1 MASEFNAIKHV
12 DKPLLVIYLVLVA
25 FGWLNIYSASVTE
38 TQVSFY
44 EFSSYSG
51 KQLIW
56 IAASLLIAI
65 VIFSIKNNVFSQ
77 LAYVSYW
84 PMMVLLAVTMPIAM
98 LLGGDTKG
106 SYSWI
111 NLGFIKIQPAE
122 FAKYFVTLA
131 VAKCMSEYS
140 FQLKGVKNYLKAIF
154 LFILPMGLIIMEKET
169 GTALVYLSFILL
181 MYREG
186 MPGLVLLLAFLAI
199 VLSVLVLRFSSVMFC
214 SMEGVPVGLVV
225 ALLVVLVVE
234 LLFILHYYYNWWSV
248 LYIVSAFVLTVI
260 AFVVFRVILGFNVNL
275 IYFLAGL
282 NIASGLYLIVMSFLR
297 WRIGYFWIAVFVI
310 VATVSTF
317 SVGYAFDNVLEPHQQ
332 NRIMVALGMVDDP
345 HGAGY
350 NTIQSKIAIGSGG
363 LFGKGFMN
371 GTQTRLKYVPEQH
384 TDFIF
389 CTVAEEW
396 GFMGALVVIGLYFGL
411 MYRILVIAE
420 RQEYKFSRCY
430 AYGVLGIILF
440 HFIINVGMVIGL
452 MPVIGIPLPL
462 VSYGGSGM
470 LGFTMLL
477 ATLLKLDTQRE
488 ERLF

>member
-1 MASEFNAIKHV
+1 MASEFNAIKHI
-12 DKPLLVIYLVLVA
+12 DKPLLIIYLLLVIV
-25 FGWLNIYSASVTE
+25 GWFNIYSASVTE
-38 TQVSFY
+38 SQTSFY
-44 EFSSYSG
+44 ELSSNSG
-51 KQLIW
+51 KQLLW
-56 IAASLLIAI
+56 ISVSLVVALI
-65 VIFSIKNNVFSQ
+65 IFTIKNNVFSQ

-84 PMMVLLAVTMPIAM
+84 PMMVLLAITLPLAM
-98 LLGGDTKG
+98 LGGGDTKG

-111 NLGFIKIQPAE
+111 SFGSFKIQPAE

-131 VAKCMSEYS
+131 IAKCMSEYT
-140 FQLKGVKNYLKAIF
+140 FQLKGLKNYLRVVF
-154 LFILPMGLIIMEKET
+154 LFLLPMGLIIMEKET

-186 MPGLVLLLAFLAI
+186 MPGLVPLLAFLAV

-214 SMEGVPVGLVV
+214 AMEGAPVGLVV
-225 ALLVVLVVE
+225 ALLIVFIVE

-248 LYIVSAFVLTVI
+248 LYIVSAFVLTII
-260 AFVVFRVILGFNVNL
+260 AFVVFRVVLGFDVNL
-275 IYFLAGL
+275 TYFLAGL
-282 NIASGLYLIVMSFLR
+282 NIASGIYLVVMSFLR
-297 WRIGYFWIAVFVI
+297 WRVGYLWIAVFVI
-310 VATVSTF
+310 VSTVATF

-332 NRIMVALGMVDDP
+332 NRIMVALGMIDDP
-345 HGAGY
+345 HGVGY

-363 LFGKGFMN
+363 LLGKGFMN

-396 GFMGALVVIGLYFGL
+396 GFVGALVLIGLYFGL

-470 LGFTMLL
+470 LGFTLLL